1 MKGKIIRK
9 DFSKIREVIEVGNL
23 IEIQTKSYRD
33 FLQMDVP
40 PEEREEIGLQKV
52 FKTVFPIHDFYESA
66 TLDFVSYHIGQ
77 PKADVR
83 ECIMK
88 GLTYEAPMK
97 VVIRLVIWDTEGEDK
112 KVIKAIKEQD
122 VYLGEIPL
130 MTDHGTFIIN
140 GTERV
145 VVSQLHR
152 SPGVFFSSERQ
163 GGKKIYFCRV
173 IPYRGSWLDFEFDQK
188 DYMYVR
194 IDRRRKLPVTILLRA
209 LGYSK
214 EEILSYFYDSEIVEV
229 TENGFYKKLNP
240 EILLKQRL
248 DQDVVHPETG
258 DIIARKGRK
267 VTRTTLKKIEAAG
280 IDRIPIDGGSL
291 LGKAVGR
298 DVVDEETGEVLVACN
313 TELTEEDI
321 VKIQSG
327 KVSEFPILFID
338 NINVNSSIHQTFLID
353 KLTITDKDIES
364 LQEEGVEKGM
374 KELERDKA
382 MIEIYK
388 RLRPGD
394 LPTLDTARIFFRNL
408 FFNPDRYD
416 LSEVGRMKLNY
427 KLGIDVDKKE
437 MALTERDILEVVR
450 YLFRLRDGYGM
461 EDDIDHLG
469 NRRVRTVGELVED
482 QFHIGMVR
490 LERAIKEKMSLQDVE
505 TLMPHDLINSKPLTA
520 ILKEFFGSSQLSQFM
535 DQVNPLSEITH
546 KRRLSALGPGGLTRE
561 RAGFEVRDVHPT
573 HYGRIC
579 PIETPEG
586 PNIGLISSLS
596 TFARINPYGFI
607 ETPYRVVRDGRATNE
622 IKYLFALDEENH
634 IIAQANAPLDDEGRF
649 INDLVSARKGGEFVM
664 VAPEEVDFM
673 DVSPKQLVSVAA
685 SLIPF
690 LEHDDANRALM
701 GSNMQR
707 QSVPLLRAEA
717 PLVGTGMERI
727 VARDSGVVI
736 LAKRDGVVTF
746 VDSTK
751 IIVKHPIDG
760 DGDFELDVYPLIKF
774 MRSNQNTC
782 INQKPI
788 VKRGQWVEKGE
799 TIADGPATD
808 RGELALGR
816 NVLVAFLPWGG
827 YNFEDSILVSEKI
840 LKEDIYTS
848 IHIEELEISARDT
861 KLGKEEITRDIP
873 NVGEE
878 ALKDLDESGIIRLG
892 ALVSSGDILVGK
904 ITPKGETQL
913 SPEEKLLRAIF
924 GEKAGDVRDTSL
936 RVPHGVEGVVI
947 DVKVLSRRGHEIDS
961 RTRAIEEEQ
970 RENLERD
977 QADEIR
983 AVLEATKEAFIES
996 FGGASLQEDV
1006 TLPSGETLA
1015 AGTVLS
1021 REILEKIDV
1030 RDFEKLQAE
1039 GVDPVR
1045 VRARLD
1051 QMQDKID
1058 AIRVLYQKRIS
1069 KISRGEELPPG
1080 VLKTVKVYLAMKRKL
1095 SVGDKMSGRHG
1106 NKGII
1111 SRILPEEDMPFLPD
1125 GTPVDIVLNPL
1136 GVPSRMNVGQILE
1149 THLGWAARE
1158 LGLQIQEMLEKQ
1170 FPIDGVRQRLKD
1182 IFQSEKIS
1190 ALIDEAD
1197 DEEILEV
1204 ARGITHGVHVSVPV
1218 FDGASEDEVKTYMDM
1233 AGIPRVGQTILFDGR
1248 TGEPFDHEV
1257 TVGSMY
1263 MLKLHHLVDD
1273 KIHARSIGPYSLV
1286 TQQPLGGKAQFGG
1299 QRFGE
1304 MEVWAME
1311 GYGAAYTLQE
1321 FLTIKSDDVNG
1332 RTRAYEAIV
1341 KGEDVLQPGIPES
1354 FNVLVK
1360 ELQSLCLDVELID
1373 TSKMQHKEG

>member
-1 MKGKIIRK
+1 MKGKIMRK
-9 DFSKIREVIEVGNL
+9 DFSKIREIIEVGNL

-33 FLQMDVP
+33 FLQKDVDP
-40 PEEREEIGLQKV
+40 NERKDIGLQKV
-52 FKTVFPIHDFYESA
+52 FKMVFPIHDFYESA
-66 TLDFVSYHIGQ
+66 TLDFVSYHIGT
-77 PKADVR
+77 PKADVM

-97 VVIRLVIWDTEGEDK
+97 VNIRLVIWDTEGEE

-130 MTDHGTFIIN
+130 MTRNGTFIIN

-152 SPGVFFSSERQ
+152 SPGVFFSSEKQ
-163 GGKKIYFCRV
+163 GGKKVYFCRV

-214 EEILSYFYDSEIVEV
+214 EEILSFFYESEIVEV
-229 TENGFYKKLNP
+229 TRNGFYKKLNK

-248 DQDVVHPETG
+248 DQDVLHPETG
-258 DIIARKGRK
+258 DVIARKGRK
-267 VTRTTLKKIEAAG
+267 VTRSILKKIEAAG
-280 IDRIPIDGGSL
+280 IDRIPIDAESL
-291 LGKAVGR
+291 VGKAVGR
-298 DVVDEETGEVLVACN
+298 DVVDESTGEVIVECN
-313 TELTEEDI
+313 AELTLEDI
-321 VKIQSG
+321 ERIQNA

-338 NINVNSSIHQTFLID
+338 NINVNPSIHQTFQID
-353 KLTITDKDIES
+353 KLTITDKDIET
-364 LQEEGVEKGM
+364 LQEESVEKGM
-374 KELERDKA
+374 KEYERDKA

-394 LPTLDTARIFFRNL
+394 LPTLETARIFFRNL

-427 KLGIDVDKKE
+427 KLGIDVNKDE
-437 MALTERDILEVVR
+437 RALTERDIMEVVR
-450 YLFRLRDGYGM
+450 YLFRLRDGYGV

-535 DQVNPLSEITH
+535 DQVNPLAEITH

-607 ETPYRVVRDGRATNE
+607 ETPYRVVRDGRATSE

-634 IIAQANAPLDDEGRF
+634 VIAQANAPLDEEGRF
-649 INDLVSARKGGEFVM
+649 VNDLVSARKGGEFVM
-664 VAPEEVDFM
+664 VPPEEVDFM

-736 LAKRDGVVTF
+736 LAKREGIVSF

-751 IIVKHPIDG
+751 IIVKHSVNG
-760 DGDFELDVYPLIKF
+760 GGEFELDVYPLTKF

-788 VKRGQWVEKGE
+788 VRRGQKVSKGE
-799 TIADGPATD
+799 VIADGPATD
-808 RGELALGR
+808 KGELALGR

-861 KLGKEEITRDIP
+861 KLGREEITRDIP

-936 RVPHGVEGVVI
+936 RVPHGAEGVVI
-947 DVKVLSRRGHEIDS
+947 DVKVLSRRGQEVDG
-961 RTRAIEEEQ
+961 RTQAIEEEQ

-983 AVLEATKEAFIES
+983 IVLEATK
-996 FGGASLQEDV
+996 ASLVSLFSGKTLEEEV
-1006 TLPSGETLA
+1006 TLPSGETLSS
-1015 AGTVLS
+1015 GISLSEGELS
-1021 REILEKIDV
+1021 RVDV
-1030 RDFEKLQAE
+1030 RDFEKLRAR
-1039 GVDPVR
+1039 GVDPVKVR
-1045 VRARLD
+1045 VMLD
-1051 QMQDKID
+1051 QMQEKID
-1058 AIRVLYQKRIS
+1058 AIRALYQTRIS
-1069 KISRGEELPPG
+1069 KISKGEELPPG

-1111 SRILPEEDMPFLPD
+1111 SRILPEEDMPYLPD

-1158 LGLQIQEMLEKQ
+1158 LGQQIQTMLDRRFPVEK
-1170 FPIDGVRQRLKD
+1170 IRQRLKD
-1182 IFQSEKIS
+1182 IFQSERID
-1190 ALIDEAD
+1190 ALIDEAT
-1197 DEEILEV
+1197 DEEVLEI
-1204 ARGITHGVHVSVPV
+1204 ARGMKNGVHVSVPV
-1218 FDGASEDEVKTYMDM
+1218 FDGASEEEVKAYMDM
-1233 AGIPRVGQTILFDGR
+1233 AGVPRVGQTILFDGK
-1248 TGEPFDHEV
+1248 TGEPYDHEV

-1311 GYGAAYTLQE
+1311 GYGAAYSLQE
-1321 FLTIKSDDVNG
+1321 FLTIKSDDVSG

-1360 ELQSLCLDVELID
+1360 ELQSLCLDVELFD
-1373 TSKMQHKEG
+1373 SSKTPLKEG